1 MEANLNARATFQGR
15 GVAAR
20 WALCLFDSFLCHVP
34 LRAVDYVHNSVYLRQ
49 QSVYKESTMNN
60 VQTLPVSEAKQR
72 LTLLVKSSE
81 ELFDKFLI
89 TRNGRSSAM
98 LMSAEEYDGLMET
111 LDILGHRKEV
121 RAIAEGSKQARAGR
135 TLSLDR
141 YLARVRKPVRRTKRT

>member
-1 MEANLNARATFQGR
+1 
-15 GVAAR
+15 
-20 WALCLFDSFLCHVP
+20 
-34 LRAVDYVHNSVYLRQ
+34 
-49 QSVYKESTMNN
+49 MNN

-98 LMSAEEYDGLMET
+98 LMSAEEYAGLMET

-121 RAIAEGSKQARAGR
+121 RAIAEGSRQARAGR
-135 TLSLDR
+135 TMSLDR
-141 YLARVRKPVRRTKRT
+141 YLARVRKPARKTKRT